1 MLRILIIKTSSM
13 GDVIHNLPVIHDIR
27 SAIRDVTIDWVVEEH
42 FQDIPRMHPQVDR
55 VIPVAIRR
63 WRKQLLRKTTWQEVA
78 EFKRQLTAQ
87 TYDAI
92 IDTQGLLKSALVGLL
107 ANGTRHGQ
115 DRQSAREPLAACT
128 YQNTY
133 HIPRDQHAVE
143 RNRQLAAQ
151 ALGYKLTNIS
161 LDYGLSGQV
170 LTEPHAKDIIKSP
183 YVVGLHATSRDSK
196 LWPIEHW
203 ITLGNLLS
211 SLSIQLLLPWGS
223 PAEHH
228 RADLIAAAVPG
239 ASVLP
244 RLRLTQLAA
253 ILSGASAAVGVDTGL
268 MHLATALKC
277 PSIAIY
283 TDTDPALTGLHA
295 ASEGHAIN
303 LGGKNQM
310 TSPEAVLTQIQQ
322 FLPPKN

>member
-1 MLRILIIKTSSM
+1 
-13 GDVIHNLPVIHDIR
+13 
-27 SAIRDVTIDWVVEEH
+27 VEEH

-63 WRKQLLRKTTWQEVA
+63 WRKQLLRKSTWQEMA
-78 EFKRQLTAQ
+78 EFQRQLTAQ
-87 TYDAI
+87 TYDVI
-92 IDTQGLLKSALVGLL
+92 LDTQGLLKSALIGLL
-107 ANGTRHGQ
+107 AKGTRHGQ

-128 YQNTY
+128 YQNSY
-133 HIPRDQHAVE
+133 HIPRHQHAVE

-151 ALGYKLTNIS
+151 ALGYKLKSIS

-170 LTEPHAKDIIKSP
+170 LTEPHAKDILKAP

-196 LWPIEHW
+196 LWPIEYW
-203 ITLGNLLS
+203 IALGHLLS
-211 SLSIQLLLPWGS
+211 SQSIQLLLPWGS
-223 PAEHH
+223 HAEQH
-228 RADLIAAAVPG
+228 RASLIAAAVQD

-268 MHLATALKC
+268 MHLATAVKC

-303 LGGKNQM
+303 LGGKNQV
-310 TSPEAVLTQIQQ
+310 TSPEVVWTQIMQ
-322 FLPPKN
+322 FLPPTN